1 MQYYIFILIAL
12 VLLSLQ
18 LAANKEYG
26 ILCGNSTKSSMI
38 FSTCTGFASGII
50 PLVYAAIS
58 HEKITATPYSLF
70 MAFLIGVFCCTYMT
84 IGLKVMELGSLSV
97 FTMFLMLGGMLLPY
111 LFGVIW
117 LKEPVSAARII
128 GVILLAASL
137 VFPVM
142 ARKESGKS
150 GALFIIL
157 CLSVFLLN
165 GGIGI
170 VSKLHQVSETYAKS
184 GTASFSFLSNMANGT
199 LSGILLIITLIKEK
213 KKRRGD

>member
-18 LAANKEYG
+18 LTANKEYG

-70 MAFLIGVFCCTYMT
+70 MAFLIGVFCCTYMS
-84 IGLKVMELGSLSV
+84 IGLKVMGLGSLSV

-142 ARKESGKS
+142 ARKESGIS
-150 GALFIIL
+150 
-157 CLSVFLLN
+157 
-165 GGIGI
+165 
-170 VSKLHQVSETYAKS
+170 
-184 GTASFSFLSNMANGT
+184 
-199 LSGILLIITLIKEK
+199 
-213 KKRRGD
+213 